1 MCVSICFPYFP
12 GLKTSRNDEI
22 PQASHAALG
31 LEAGLVAT
39 TAPRQPSAVG
49 AGVAGAGAGGA
60 GEGEAE
66 GLALSSDGFHGGV
79 KGCLMTNDGYGRIYN
94 VFW

>member
-1 MCVSICFPYFP
+1 MFSRV
-12 GLKTSRNDEI
+12 KTSRNDEI

-31 LEAGLVAT
+31 LEAGLVAA

-49 AGVAGAGAGGA
+49 AGVAGAGA

-66 GLALSSDGFHGGV
+66 GLALSSDGFHGGLRDV
-79 KGCLMTNDGYGRIYN
+79 
-94 VFW
+94 

>member
-1 MCVSICFPYFP
+1 MAILDDVSSRVTIHHGHLDGRSPGAPSAP
-12 GLKTSRNDEI
+12 GLG
-22 PQASHAALG
+22 P
-31 LEAGLVAT
+31 
-39 TAPRQPSAVG
+39 PRRGPG
-49 AGVAGAGAGGA
+49 TAGAGGA